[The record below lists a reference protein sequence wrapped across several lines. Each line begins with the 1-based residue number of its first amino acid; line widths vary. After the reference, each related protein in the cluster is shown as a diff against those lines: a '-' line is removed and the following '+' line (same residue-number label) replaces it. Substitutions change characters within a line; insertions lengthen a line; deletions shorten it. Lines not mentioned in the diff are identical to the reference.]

1 MNLIEIKLNDL
12 LCNGMVYCIMLGFF
26 FDFVGGFGGFDNIVS
41 DFFDLVKFFF

>member
-12 LCNGMVYCIMLGFF
+12 LCDGMVYCIMLVFF
-26 FDFVGGFGGFDNIVS
+26 YFVGGFGGFDNIVS

>member
-12 LCNGMVYCIMLGFF
+12 LCDGMVYCIMLVFF